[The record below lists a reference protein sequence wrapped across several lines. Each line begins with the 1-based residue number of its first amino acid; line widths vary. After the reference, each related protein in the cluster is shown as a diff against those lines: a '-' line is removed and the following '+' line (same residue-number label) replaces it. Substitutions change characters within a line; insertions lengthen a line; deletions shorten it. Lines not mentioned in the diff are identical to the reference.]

1 MMYCYRLFDRHIFS
15 SLELKLLYRVNHDK
29 EPDQRDVLIEWSS
42 IPVMP
47 DGPLCAGHKM
57 WGIFVLRAEEGV
69 WAVLP
74 RTGFVVWVPK
84 SGTRLTVH
92 PDLSQMSK
100 TELLIRPQ
108 RDVVN
113 ALVTGLLTRLP
124 VMWGEVPLHA
134 ALLKAPEGYVLL
146 AGVSGVGKSTLGQ
159 QLVRRHGWRLL
170 DDDTCMA
177 SITDGELKV
186 IPMGGMARLRA
197 DAADRLQLTGL
208 ILSGYADG
216 KVMVQNERSALLLSE
231 RTPVIALFHLV
242 RNNEPS
248 AKPTTNGYI
257 TLLAAAHAVIQV
269 TTLAPPFDRE
279 SMQWRTNRFYVAA
292 QFGKISNYLIAFNES
307 QKPEE
312 ITDDIEKIYAER
324 NRQFSAKC

>member
-100 TELLIRPQ
+100 HEQITRPL
-108 RDVVN
+108 RDVAN
-113 ALVTGLLTRLP
+113 SLVTGLLSRLP
-124 VMWGEVPLHA
+124 AMWGELPLHA
-134 ALLKAPEGYVLL
+134 AMLKAPEGYLLL
-146 AGVSGVGKSTLGQ
+146 AGVSGVGKSTLSQ
-159 QLVRRHGWRLL
+159 ILARRHGWTIL
-170 DDDTCMA
+170 DDDSCMA

-186 IPMGGMARLRA
+186 TPMGGMARLRA
-197 DAADRLQLTGL
+197 DAADRLRLSGTILTG
-208 ILSGYADG
+208 YTDG
-216 KVMVQNERSALLLSE
+216 KVMLQKETTSIILPE
-231 RTPVIALFHLV
+231 RTPVIALIYLS
-242 RNNEPS
+242 RNKHSSKQTSNS
-248 AKPTTNGYI
+248 YI
-257 TLLAAAHAVIQV
+257 TRLDAANAVMQASTIAIG
-269 TTLAPPFDRE
+269 LDRK
-279 SMQWRTNRFYVAA
+279 SLQWLTNRFYVAT
-292 QFGKISNYLIAFNES
+292 QFGKNANYSIIYN
-307 QKPEE
+307 QTQTPEE
-312 ITDDIEKIYAER
+312 ITDDIEKLYTEC
-324 NRQFSAKC
+324 S